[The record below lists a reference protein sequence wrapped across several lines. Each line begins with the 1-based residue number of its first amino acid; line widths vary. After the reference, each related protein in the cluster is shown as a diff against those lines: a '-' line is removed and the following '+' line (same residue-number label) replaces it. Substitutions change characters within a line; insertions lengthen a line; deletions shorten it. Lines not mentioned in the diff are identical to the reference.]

1 MFEASHLYVI
11 LPTNLLL
18 PLRRPSIRNA
28 AVEWISR
35 VCYSNVIAPSILG
48 SWFQNPFCLISLF
61 IRILRAMTCEKLL
74 AFEPVVEI
82 YKYCDS
88 VTFEK
93 LLCSSGTTDAR
104 RAILMDMYRV
114 GLFRGGLG
122 NALCDSWGFT
132 WLFVRWYVGKGVVC
146 SIVCISQSIYPRS
159 DNPSFITKVNKRLAA
174 NLRSFSAFGSETGK
188 GALGKI

>member
-114 GLFRGGLG
+114 GTFERREMLAAFPGVLLGFFFSVVLVRGERER
-122 NALCDSWGFT
+122 WG
-132 WLFVRWYVGKGVVC
+132 WGC
-146 SIVCISQSIYPRS
+146 SIVCIYRSIYP
-159 DNPSFITKVNKRLAA
+159 
-174 NLRSFSAFGSETGK
+174 GSG
-188 GALGKI
+188 